1 MSIADDQ
8 FRKLQRM
15 VEDGLRESAPR
26 TEAEEDRLALETMIL
41 ELEGPDALER
51 YQASR
56 SDDDAPGWDDRDRY
70 RGRGQ

>member
-8 FRKLQRM
+8 FKKLQRM

-26 TEAEEDRLALETMIL
+26 TEAEEDRIALECMIL

-56 SDDDAPGWDDRDRY
+56 SDDAPGWDDVDRY
-70 RGRGQ
+70 RGRVL